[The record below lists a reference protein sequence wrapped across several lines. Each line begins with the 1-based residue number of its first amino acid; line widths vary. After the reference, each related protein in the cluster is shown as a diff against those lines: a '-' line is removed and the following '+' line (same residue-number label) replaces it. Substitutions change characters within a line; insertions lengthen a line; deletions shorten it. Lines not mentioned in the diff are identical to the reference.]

1 MFIKNLD
8 YLSPPITFYHKGSL
22 SHSSILSG
30 IISIISIII
39 IIIIAIYF
47 LLDLMQRKSPNSFYF
62 NSFVED
68 SGIFPLN
75 ASSLFHFISIAT
87 LTNGFTNEGVDFTN
101 FRIIGYE
108 NYFETYLYE
117 KNISKYDHWLYGK
130 CNNESDTTGIKYLIN
145 FDFFEKSACIR
156 KYFNSLEKKYYD
168 TWESKFRWPEIAHGT
183 YNEKKLTVYFLKNV
197 KMILLI

>member
-8 YLSPPITFYHKGSL
+8 YLSPPITFYYKGSL

-47 LLDLMQRKSPNSFYF
+47 LLDLIQRKSPNSFYF

-75 ASSLFHFISIAT
+75 ASSLFHFISIST

-108 NYFETYLYE
+108 N
-117 KNISKYDHWLYGK
+117 
-130 CNNESDTTGIKYLIN
+130 
-145 FDFFEKSACIR
+145 
-156 KYFNSLEKKYYD
+156 
-168 TWESKFRWPEIAHGT
+168 
-183 YNEKKLTVYFLKNV
+183 
-197 KMILLI
+197 